1 MSYCV
6 NCGVEL
12 APSEKYCPLCGVEV
26 INPKAPFQDNVQRPY
41 PKYVETLMKRIDRK
55 YFATLVGLFLTIP
68 IIVTVIWNMLANGCI
83 SWSAYVI
90 GALGLIFIFFAFPFY
105 FKRFYTVAF
114 LIADCAAVLLYLFF
128 IESVNGGNWFLGIG
142 LPVSVVASVYV
153 ISLVWLFTKKKPIR
167 LLVRIALAFIASGAL
182 LFCIEMILSLNAGAL
197 SVKWSFY
204 AFVPLVVLSVITLV
218 LEHRRNLKEEIKRRL
233 FY

>member
-12 APSEKYCPLCGVEV
+12 AASEKQCPLCGAEV
-26 INPKAPFQDNVQRPY
+26 LNPKAPLKEDIEKPY
-41 PKYVETLMKRIDRK
+41 PQHIENVMRRIDRR
-55 YFATLVGLFLTIP
+55 YFATLVGMFLTIP
-68 IIVTVIWNMLANGCI
+68 IIVTVIWNMLTSGTI

-90 GALGLIFIFFAFPFY
+90 GAIALLFIFFALPFY

-114 LIADCAAVLLYLFF
+114 LITDCAAVLLYLFF
-128 IESVNGGNWFLGIG
+128 IESMNGGSWFMGIG
-142 LPVSVVASVYV
+142 LPISVAAGIYI
-153 ISLVWLFTKKKPIR
+153 ISLVLLFTKNKPVKILRR
-167 LLVRIALAFIASGAL
+167 LALAFIASGVFIL
-182 LFCIEMILSLNAGAL
+182 CIELIISINSGTFSL
-197 SVKWSFY
+197 KWSFY
-204 AFVPLVVLSVITLV
+204 AFVPLVVLSLIALV